1 MPYYETNYI
10 TKRTYHAMLTHPAG
24 VKHDEK
30 EYRNLLFVHIP
41 HVPAAALVASYF
53 RRRFAGNA
61 VKATG
66 YVKKENS
73 VQLQPNPLDMSLLQ
87 HVAKSQAA
95 HFDVQAPV
103 AIDLDQPLDH
113 QPYRVLYRYRDAL
126 GIAFQPRLRV
136 VAVIVHPYTYVAA
149 HLRRQGLDASKEPW
163 DTRLASLLPQSTYVS
178 DVTDTHVV
186 PWIRLVKSESLQAD
200 MAQLGYDDFPPPSNV
215 RSVTLP
221 KEAKAYVDKRY
232 ARDFEWFGYTRG

>member
-41 HVPAAALVASYF
+41 HVPAAALVSSYF

-66 YVKKENS
+66 PTKG
-73 VQLQPNPLDMSLLQ
+73 VQLQPNPLDLTLLQ
-87 HVAKSQAA
+87 HVATARRA
-95 HFDVQAPV
+95 DFDVQAPV
-103 AIDLDQPLDH
+103 AIDLDQPLDY
-113 QPYRVLYRYRDAL
+113 QPYRVLYRFRDAL

-136 VAVIVHPYTYVAA
+136 VAVVVHPYTYVAA
-149 HLRRQGLDASKEPW
+149 HLRTQGRGNDEEGW
-163 DTRLASLLPQSTYVS
+163 ETRLASLLPQSTYVS

-200 MAQLGYDDFPPPSNV
+200 MAQLGYDDVPLSPV